1 MKDLPHKPL
10 TVVISGYDDFNYA
23 VEMLRAGIKEYILKP
38 VDREQVKNIL
48 EKLDEEIQK
57 KHEKTENNRT
67 IGCQRYS
74 DYLNPGSIE
83 SESSGRGLG
92 RKAARAFGEG
102 NTCKELFEKYNEN
115 DSKAVELVDE
125 MADQM
130 GRLLATIGQICDPHI
145 FVIGGGV
152 ALNQHEKYFDKM
164 VESYHKYFNGIKPA
178 QVVLAK
184 IKEPGVMGA
193 AMLVKANGEV

>member
-1 MKDLPHKPL
+1 M
-10 TVVISGYDDFNYA
+10 
-23 VEMLRAGIKEYILKP
+23 
-38 VDREQVKNIL
+38 
-48 EKLDEEIQK
+48 
-57 KHEKTENNRT
+57 
-67 IGCQRYS
+67 
-74 DYLNPGSIE
+74 
-83 SESSGRGLG
+83 
-92 RKAARAFGEG
+92 
-102 NTCKELFEKYNEN
+102 FEKYDEN
-115 DSKAVELVDE
+115 DPKAVELVDE